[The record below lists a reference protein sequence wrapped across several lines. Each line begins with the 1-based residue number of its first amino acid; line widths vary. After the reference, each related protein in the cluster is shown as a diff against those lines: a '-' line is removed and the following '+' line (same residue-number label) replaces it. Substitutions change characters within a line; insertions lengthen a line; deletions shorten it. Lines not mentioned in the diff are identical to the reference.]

1 MLLLLERRETIE
13 KRDAKKGID
22 RLDARVNQEVSFRI
36 EYFTQSRST
45 NFFIINVKELRHVY
59 LSARRR

>member
-13 KRDAKKGID
+13 KRDAKEGID
-22 RLDARVNQEVSFRI
+22 RLDARVNKEVSFRV
-36 EYFTQSRST
+36 EYFAQSRST
-45 NFFIINVKELRHVY
+45 DFFIVNVEELHHVC